1 MKILD
6 ALEKKFPN
14 CWFKDGNEFDGS
26 SAAAWS
32 GEGSGIDGMPAFDS
46 YASGW
51 DPEETMYVMGVKK
64 ELADFVKSKGY
75 FWEAYDSGTYLLY
88 RA

>member
-1 MKILD
+1 MKIID

-14 CWFKDGNEFDGS
+14 CWFKDGDLWGS
-26 SAAAWS
+26 SATVWS
-32 GEGSGIDGMPAFDS
+32 GEGSRIDGMPAFDS

-51 DPEETMYVMGVKK
+51 DPKETMYVMGVKK